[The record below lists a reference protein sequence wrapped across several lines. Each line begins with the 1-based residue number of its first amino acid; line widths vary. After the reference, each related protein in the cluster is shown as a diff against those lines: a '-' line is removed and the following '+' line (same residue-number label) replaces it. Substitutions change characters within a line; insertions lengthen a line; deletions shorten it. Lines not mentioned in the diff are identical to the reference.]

1 MPQQIKATPGSVPWA
16 AVYFN
21 LGNWIVT
28 SQPAYNEPLATQ
40 NPYAAIA
47 AAGINS
53 VLSVRDPSEATT
65 PVNPFDLT
73 EAQQCV
79 VNGVSHTNISF
90 PHVPMPQAQ
99 YQPLFNVQAYNA
111 ATVIHSATSGYP
123 WRTPILIH
131 CSSGDRASAAFA
143 VFLIAYYGYT
153 NAQAVAVRDA
163 KPRARGVYAV
173 RAELQQAVTPA
184 GRRARQRQHVVARQR
199 REVDVR
205 RRDGVDPDDLVD
217 LGAGR
222 DRAGDIHPVDRGI
235 DAAVRLVR
243 GDAFEC
249 AERGK
254 RLGHHAA
261 TEFLVQLARER
272 RHIVFARIALA
283 AGLHES
289 GGAALAH
296 QQHASLLV
304 ANERRHD
311 ADWRAHASSS

>member
-21 LGNWIVT
+21 LTNWIIT

-53 VLSVRDPSEATT
+53 VLSLRDPSEVLV
-65 PVNPFDLT
+65 PVNPFDPT

-79 VNGVSHTNISF
+79 VNGLSHTNISF

-143 VFLIAYYGYT
+143 VFLITYYGYT
-153 NAQAVAVRDA
+153 NAQAVQ
-163 KPRARGVYAV
+163 YAT
-173 RAELQQAVTPA
+173 Q
-184 GRRARQRQHVVARQR
+184 
-199 REVDVR
+199 
-205 RRDGVDPDDLVD
+205 DL
-217 LGAGR
+217 
-222 DRAGDIHPVDRGI
+222 
-235 DAAVRLVR
+235 
-243 GDAFEC
+243 
-249 AERGK
+249 
-254 RLGHHAA
+254 
-261 TEFLVQLARER
+261 
-272 RHIVFARIALA
+272 ALA
-283 AGLHES
+283 VFTPFVQNYS
-289 GGAALAH
+289 KP
-296 QQHASLLV
+296 
-304 ANERRHD
+304 
-311 ADWRAHASSS
+311 

>member
-21 LGNWIVT
+21 LGDWIVT
-28 SQPAYNEPLATQ
+28 SQPAYNQPLATQ

-111 ATVIHSATSGYP
+111 ATVIHSATNGYP

-153 NAQAVAVRDA
+153 NAQAV
-163 KPRARGVYAV
+163 
-173 RAELQQAVTPA
+173 Q
-184 GRRARQRQHVVARQR
+184 
-199 REVDVR
+199 
-205 RRDGVDPDDLVD
+205 
-217 LGAGR
+217 
-222 DRAGDIHPVDRGI
+222 
-235 DAAVRLVR
+235 
-243 GDAFEC
+243 F
-249 AERGK
+249 
-254 RLGHHAA
+254 A
-261 TEFLVQLARER
+261 TKSL
-272 RHIVFARIALA
+272 ALA
-283 AGLHES
+283 VFTPYVQNYS
-289 GGAALAH
+289 KP
-296 QQHASLLV
+296 
-304 ANERRHD
+304 
-311 ADWRAHASSS
+311 

>member
-53 VLSVRDPSEATT
+53 VVSVRDPSEATT

-153 NAQAVAVRDA
+153 NAQAV
-163 KPRARGVYAV
+163 
-173 RAELQQAVTPA
+173 Q
-184 GRRARQRQHVVARQR
+184 
-199 REVDVR
+199 
-205 RRDGVDPDDLVD
+205 
-217 LGAGR
+217 
-222 DRAGDIHPVDRGI
+222 
-235 DAAVRLVR
+235 
-243 GDAFEC
+243 F
-249 AERGK
+249 
-254 RLGHHAA
+254 A
-261 TEFLVQLARER
+261 TQNL
-272 RHIVFARIALA
+272 ALA
-283 AGLHES
+283 VFTPFVQNYS
-289 GGAALAH
+289 KP
-296 QQHASLLV
+296 
-304 ANERRHD
+304 
-311 ADWRAHASSS
+311 